1 MARRTGGKSVLSS
14 PNQIYY
20 FTMLG
25 LTVTYYLDSSQN
37 QIDTYTSYQT
47 LRREIRTFLSSYY
60 DSYATIGH
68 TDGRTFFINVTFL
81 RNVRVS
87 GSSLFFNYGAG
98 DIEIQCID
106 STYAAYH
113 MQYLESLRINAEP
126 EAFIGNRI
134 VKKVDTRATTDS
146 RYNIYRTY
154 AEALTDSVAGRD
166 IVIGVYGI
174 SNEQITLKDGVDI
187 IFREGTGLS
196 SSLYNGLFTDNSSIV
211 NCNIYG
217 RGVFTN
223 SDSAE
228 PSGNILRLYANS
240 NVFFGFY
247 TCSKSI
253 QAFGIYTSAGKVRAK
268 GHTLSALSSFDQDG
282 VPTFADL
289 DCLYFNGGASN
300 VVNLATDVEETVIYR
315 NIEFVSTVASGGA
328 VYMAN
333 AAEQF
338 IVDFIFCSIKNTT
351 ETGGGFELA
360 YIATLRFWALYIQTT
375 AGDSL
380 IFPEDTT
387 AVLYDKSIFTT
398 VAAGG
403 GVFTTSGAGT
413 LTIDSSFT
421 L

>member
-1 MARRTGGKSVLSS
+1 MARRTGSKSVLSS

-25 LTVTYYLDSSQN
+25 LTVNYYLDSSQN
-37 QIDTYTSYQT
+37 QIDTYTSYRT
-47 LRREIRTFLSSYY
+47 LRREIRAFLSSYY

-81 RNVRVS
+81 RNVRTS

-113 MQYLESLRINAEP
+113 MQYLESLKINAEP
-126 EAFIGNRI
+126 EAFIGSRI
-134 VKKVDTRATTDS
+134 VKKVDTRATTDA

-154 AEALTDSVAGRD
+154 AEALADSVAGRD
-166 IVIGVYGI
+166 VVIGVYGI

-223 SDSAE
+223 SDGSQL
-228 PSGNILRLYANS
+228 SGNILRLYANS

-253 QAFGIYTSAGKVRAK
+253 KAFGIYASAGKVRAK
-268 GHTLSALSSFDQDG
+268 GHTMSATSSFDQDS

-289 DCLYFNGGASN
+289 DCLYFNGGAAN
-300 VVNLATDVEETVIYR
+300 VVNLSNDVEETVIYR
-315 NIEFVSTVASGGA
+315 NIEFVSAAVGGGA

-333 AAEQF
+333 ASAQF

-351 ETGGGFELA
+351 ATGGGFELA

-380 IFPEDTT
+380 IFPENTE

-398 VAAGG
+398 GAAGG